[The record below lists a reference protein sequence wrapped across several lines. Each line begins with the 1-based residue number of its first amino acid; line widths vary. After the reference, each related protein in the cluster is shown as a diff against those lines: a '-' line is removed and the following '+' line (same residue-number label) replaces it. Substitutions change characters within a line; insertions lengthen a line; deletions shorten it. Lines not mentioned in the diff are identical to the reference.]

1 MSMTL
6 GRRVTSALELVNE
19 ARLRLDGQSGGA
31 DGEALRA
38 SLDRLDEELHRL
50 LTECEECDVKQA
62 VFEIIAHVKDPEEA
76 LVRSLDYLTQRL
88 DVDASGLRLREGEDF
103 PYYITNGFSEEFVA
117 AESRLCQADG
127 RGELMRDEVGN
138 VVLECM
144 CGNIIRGRTDP
155 SKAFFTT
162 RGSFWTNST
171 SRLLEETTESDRL
184 ARTRNRCRG
193 EGYESVA
200 LIPLRS
206 QDETFGLL
214 QFNDR
219 KADKFTPRTIALLED
234 LSDYLA
240 HLLA

>member
-1 MSMTL
+1 MTL

-19 ARLRLDGQSGGA
+19 ARGRLDGHSGDA
-31 DGEALRA
+31 DDVAVRA
-38 SLDRLDEELHRL
+38 SLDKVEEELRRL

-76 LVRSLDYLTQRL
+76 LVRSLQYLTKRL

-103 PYYITNGFSEEFVA
+103 PYFITNGFSKEFVV
-117 AESRLCQADG
+117 AESQLCQKDSC
-127 RGELMRDEVGN
+127 GELVRDDVGN

-144 CGNIIRGRTDP
+144 CGNIVRGRTDP
-155 SKAFFTT
+155 SKPFFTA

-171 SRLLEETTESDRL
+171 SRLLDETTESDRL
-184 ARTRNRCRG
+184 ARTRDRCHG

-206 QDETFGLL
+206 RDETFGLL

-219 KADKFTPRTIALLED
+219 ASGKFTPQMIALLED